1 VSQQLRRFLHLERA
15 RTARPDGDGDVA
27 ARASTAER
35 FDAVQRPAGP
45 GPRAA
50 ARSGAELDRFGP
62 EPEPVVELLDTDGR
76 RPFNRCLRCGMD
88 SNAMA
93 TTCPGCSASLDTPEA
108 RAFNERLWA
117 RHEAERAQEDADA
130 ATRQAARAADD
141 VEVARLRRAMGE
153 ELAREVGA
161 SERRRLDAE
170 LGRGGWGWGWGR
182 PRRARSLVELLL
194 ELLFGRWWRW

>member
-1 VSQQLRRFLHLERA
+1 VSQKLRRFLHLERA
-15 RTARPDGDGDVA
+15 RPARPEGDGDLA
-27 ARASTAER
+27 ATTSTTER

-50 ARSGAELDRFGP
+50 TRTGAELDRFGP

-93 TTCPGCSASLDTPEA
+93 TTCPGCNASLDTPEV

-117 RHEAERAQEDADA
+117 RHEAERAQEDAAA
-130 ATRQAARAADD
+130 ATRREARDAES
-141 VEVARLRRAMGE
+141 VETARLRRAMAE
-153 ELAREVGA
+153 ELAREVGE

-170 LGRGGWGWGWGR
+170 LGRGGWGGGWGS
-182 PRRARSLVELLL
+182 RRRRRWWLVEWLL
-194 ELLFGRWWRW
+194 ELVFGGWWR